1 MSSIIDSIFTEWR
14 ASLPQGSEY
23 PKFTNA
29 YHMVL
34 LKEVCKK
41 HGIDN
46 DVINNVILMLE
57 KEEKPLDDKEREKA
71 KKLGLVSK
79 GFGNW
84 GKDKDGPT
92 THKTKDGKLVPI
104 GDGESD
110 VKEPEV
116 NPLFQKDGEPD
127 DELIKKGVSSSDS
140 KQDKKDDEQEEKI
153 DYETTADIDG
163 VKHNFSKKSETTDG
177 LFTTAEDGYLDIK
190 TKDGKG
196 YTVRQIKDPRTGKV
210 LDTTN
215 PEDRETAISV
225 VNGKLDEYRDK
236 AKAAVKQLDKK
247 ADKNKN
253 PTILRTRILKWL
265 GEYGEMQAYVD
276 LLERG
281 DVTDVHLLTDSEVKN
296 DILVVMEDQDRN
308 IDAYGVS
315 VKTTRLGEKANQRGS
330 SVKGDFIDRLG
341 VLKDSTIKKG
351 DGKYGLSDNV
361 TTPVESSVLV
371 NSMLEIRKQFIRLH
385 SDGKTGVDEKGK
397 AQLTLNGE
405 KMNIATFY
413 KKQKISSEDVLTIFN
428 DEKIFA
434 RTTKKGDFRTSGN
447 PIRGLGN
454 EEVDENQHAQLREH
468 FIERIM
474 KQVASTSDGEGI
486 TIKQLEDFI
495 LDDIGN
501 ILDDVGAT
509 LLPTADLMVSYYE
522 SDGSF
527 SNGFM
532 TKENQMKSIEEKY
545 PNWRE
550 MAARDQLRE
559 FLGFD
564 FTGRAGGKKKEGT
577 GYVDGQSYARGN
589 PDIQPDPKP
598 VKEYIDSIK

>member
-1 MSSIIDSIFTEWR
+1 MHI
-14 ASLPQGSEY
+14 Q
-23 PKFTNA
+23 
-29 YHMVL
+29 
-34 LKEVCKK
+34 
-41 HGIDN
+41 
-46 DVINNVILMLE
+46 
-57 KEEKPLDDKEREKA
+57 
-71 KKLGLVSK
+71 
-79 GFGNW
+79 
-84 GKDKDGPT
+84 
-92 THKTKDGKLVPI
+92 
-104 GDGESD
+104 
-110 VKEPEV
+110 
-116 NPLFQKDGEPD
+116 
-127 DELIKKGVSSSDS
+127 
-140 KQDKKDDEQEEKI
+140 
-153 DYETTADIDG
+153 
-163 VKHNFSKKSETTDG
+163 
-177 LFTTAEDGYLDIK
+177 
-190 TKDGKG
+190 
-196 YTVRQIKDPRTGKV
+196 
-210 LDTTN
+210 
-215 PEDRETAISV
+215 
-225 VNGKLDEYRDK
+225 
-236 AKAAVKQLDKK
+236 
-247 ADKNKN
+247 
-253 PTILRTRILKWL
+253 
-265 GEYGEMQAYVD
+265 
-276 LLERG
+276 
-281 DVTDVHLLTDSEVKN
+281 
-296 DILVVMEDQDRN
+296 
-308 IDAYGVS
+308 
-315 VKTTRLGEKANQRGS
+315 
-330 SVKGDFIDRLG
+330 
-341 VLKDSTIKKG
+341 
-351 DGKYGLSDNV
+351 
-361 TTPVESSVLV
+361 
-371 NSMLEIRKQFIRLH
+371 EIRKQFIRLH

-454 EEVDENQHAQLREH
+454 EEVDENQHALLREH
-468 FIERIM
+468 FRERIM
-474 KQVASTSDGEGI
+474 KQVGSADDGEGI
-486 TIKQLEDFI
+486 TIKQLEYFI

-501 ILDDVGAT
+501 ILDDVDAT